1 MALADNL
8 FEKEAALLLLLLLL
22 YQSRLL
28 IELIVT
34 QCVS

>member
-8 FEKEAALLLLLLLL
+8 FEKEAALLLLLL
-22 YQSRLL
+22 YRSRLL